1 MSLVALLG
9 TLLPDSN
16 ISQDEVMVVV
26 SSAVMTLGLSLIC
39 LVIPVGIGLWM
50 WRSYRKEQISIE
62 QTIIPEED
70 F

>member
-9 TLLPDSN
+9 ILLPDAN
-16 ISQDEVMVVV
+16 ATQDEVMVVV

-39 LVIPVGIGLWM
+39 LVIPVGIGFWT
-50 WRSYRKEQISIE
+50 WRSYKKEQASIE
-62 QTIIPEED
+62 QTVIPEED